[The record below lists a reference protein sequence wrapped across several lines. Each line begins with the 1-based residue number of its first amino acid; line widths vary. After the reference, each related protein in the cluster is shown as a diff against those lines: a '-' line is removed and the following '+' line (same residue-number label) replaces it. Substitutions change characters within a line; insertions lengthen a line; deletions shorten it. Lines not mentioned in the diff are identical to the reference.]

1 MESSDSSLRSKSDGE
16 KGHSGGN
23 FGLTKTF
30 SASSFMLGEADS
42 EVARR
47 TTGVVVDVKPAAVE
61 SFLKESKVR
70 RLQRMVDSEDD

>member
-1 MESSDSSLRSKSDGE
+1 
-16 KGHSGGN
+16 
-23 FGLTKTF
+23 
-30 SASSFMLGEADS
+30 MLGEADS